1 MDVITRPT
9 SNSSVEALNFRVVQ
23 ADLGWLLADGLPGF
37 IREHAR
43 SRKQAELFFPHC
55 RGTAGGAESKR
66 EAMGANAPGQA
77 SVDHTV
83 ALGMLSRVQFK
94 AQPFQESGP
103 FQARASRI
111 WTKPGKG
118 SGGGEGKDRSRA
130 VGDGGSGVQPKKC
143 THPAQG
149 SLMGWVAA

>member
-1 MDVITRPT
+1 MFSDDGNLVLNLWGWFHIRASSHLLSRVDVITRPT
-9 SNSSVEALNFRVVQ
+9 SNSSVKALNFWVVQ

-55 RGTAGGAESKR
+55 RGTAGGAGSKR

-83 ALGMLSRVQFK
+83 ALGMLSIKSPIQG
-94 AQPFQESGP
+94 PTLSG
-103 FQARASRI
+103 I
-111 WTKPGKG
+111 WPIPGKG
-118 SGGGEGKDRSRA
+118 
-130 VGDGGSGVQPKKC
+130 
-143 THPAQG
+143 
-149 SLMGWVAA
+149 M